1 MSASVHELLPLGLG
15 AWVFIGVYLL
25 SLIVVGWVAFR
36 ARQAATLQDFYL
48 AGRGFGFL
56 VLLMTLFATQYS
68 GNTLFG
74 FTGNTY
80 RIGYAWIM
88 SIHFMT
94 AIVVCYLLYAPRLY
108 PLAKARGYVTPAD
121 YIDDRYGS
129 TLLSALTAIVMI
141 IALSNFLLAQLMAMG
156 RAMEG
161 LAGGQAPRAYAY
173 GVALLAL
180 IMVVYGT
187 LGGLRAVAWTDA
199 IQGGV
204 LMIGFAILLVVLF
217 QRYGSLELATQR
229 ILASDVPGIAARA
242 HPPDTRRCM
251 EWLSYVL
258 MVGIGGALYPQAIQR
273 IYAARS
279 ARTLRHSLA
288 VMAFMPLPTMIIAM
302 VAGIMALAYIPGLEG
317 ASSDQVLT
325 RLLREVQ
332 EGSTLGYTLV
342 VVLMAAILAAM
353 MSTADSA
360 LLSISSMLTKDLYQR
375 FVRKNAGEL
384 ELTRF
389 GKLCSW
395 WLIVILVGVAILL
408 RERSSLV
415 SLLDRKFD
423 LLIQT
428 APAIMLGLRWTGL
441 RPLPTLIGM
450 VLGLVVAMTLAFG
463 DFAFVTRGKIY
474 GLHPG
479 LFGIALNLLVAVGG
493 SYWLSRERGSVMR
506 VSAS

>member
-1 MSASVHELLPLGLG
+1 MAGSVNDLIPLGPG
-15 AWVFIGVYLL
+15 AWTFIGVYLL
-25 SLIVVGWVAFR
+25 SLIVVGWIAYR

-94 AIVVCYLLYAPRLY
+94 AIVVCYLFYAPRLY
-108 PLAKARGYVTPAD
+108 PLARARKYVTPAD

-129 TLLSALTAIVMI
+129 RLLSALIAIVMI

-180 IMVVYGT
+180 IMVIYGT

-199 IQGGV
+199 IQGGI
-204 LMIGFAILLVVLF
+204 LMVGFAVLLLVLF

-229 ILASDVPGIAARA
+229 ILASDLPGIAARA
-242 HPPDTRRCM
+242 HPPDAERCL

-332 EGSTLGYTLV
+332 EGSTIGYMLV
-342 VVLMAAILAAM
+342 VILMAAILAAM

-360 LLSISSMLTKDLYQR
+360 LLSISSMLTKDLYRR
-375 FVRKNAGEL
+375 FVRANAGEL

-395 WLIVILVGVAILL
+395 FLIVLLVGIAILL

-428 APAIMLGLRWTGL
+428 APAIMLGVRWPGL
-441 RPLPTLIGM
+441 RTIPVLLGM
-450 VLGLVVAMTLAFG
+450 VLGLAVATALAFG
-463 DFAFVTRGKIY
+463 SFEFVVRGKIV

-479 LFGIALNLLVAVGG
+479 LFGVVLNLLVAVGG
-493 SYWLSRERGSVMR
+493 SWWLNHQRGAVVP
-506 VSAS
+506 VSTS